1 MAPIKERRI
10 HRTDNKKLAIQ
21 YFLRSCILR
30 LGLRGL
36 VLGTREGL
44 LVAAAG
50 GGVDLESAAAF
61 APFVFHDDWEFPES
75 VEDAFFVDALPL
87 AHTTLYLF
95 VVGRSPQGSPSVSQT
110 KAGIR
115 RILDE

>member
-1 MAPIKERRI
+1 MAPTRERRVN
-10 HRTDNKKLAIQ
+10 RSENKQLAIQ
-21 YFLRSCILR
+21 YFLQSCILR

-36 VLGTREGL
+36 VLGTRDGL

-50 GGVDLESAAAF
+50 GGVDSESAAAF
-61 APFVFHDDWEFPES
+61 APFVFHEAWDFPES
-75 VEDAFFVDALPL
+75 VEEAFFVDAIPL

-95 VVGRSPQGSPSVSQT
+95 VVGRSDQRSPTVSRT
-110 KAGIR
+110 KSGIR